1 MLFVK
6 LPRHKFVRAAAYVG
20 LAAVAYLAIVVVLT
34 VGGVLSPFPVT
45 DISGRQP
52 YADVI
57 GREYRV
63 VGNVIAVAWNDF
75 PDKETLLSIALISP
89 PGSANRFVS
98 WTVPL
103 KQGQVV
109 RITGARRQ
117 FDWLGFGLWYVVSLP
132 GMDWPKGVPVKI
144 GMDSE
149 GAPDPKLYELIHQE

>member
-34 VGGVLSPFPVT
+34 AGGVLSPFPVT

-75 PDKETLLSIALISP
+75 PDKETILSIALNSP

-109 RITGARRQ
+109 RITGAQRQ
-117 FDWLGFGLWYVVSLP
+117 FDWL
-132 GMDWPKGVPVKI
+132 
-144 GMDSE
+144 
-149 GAPDPKLYELIHQE
+149 

>member
-1 MLFVK
+1 MCVHELPISCSAKCPSVSVSRLFDERAVTAVWHHRHSDVGI
-6 LPRHKFVRAAAYVG
+6 LP
-20 LAAVAYLAIVVVLT
+20 
-34 VGGVLSPFPVT
+34 
-45 DISGRQP
+45 RQP
-52 YADVI
+52 YSDAI

-75 PDKETLLSIALISP
+75 PDKETLLSIALSSP

-117 FDWLGFGLWYVVSLP
+117 FDWLGFGLWYVVSVP
-132 GMDWPKGVPVKI
+132 GMDWPEGVPVKI
-144 GMDSE
+144 GIDSE
-149 GAPDPKLYELIHQE
+149 GVPDPKLYELIH